1 MNVIESLPLETL
13 VVRTASLSL
22 RRCRLLIPVKSQVTN
37 TMPQQDHQKSC
48 TKLVTIDISST
59 ISESIRRTHNDKRCF
74 FKRRCTRSSRRR
86 HDSYYSMYFY

>member
-13 VVRTASLSL
+13 VVRTSSLSL

-59 ISESIRRTHNDKRCF
+59 ISESIRRTHNGESISLLFGDWVDVGMNGF
-74 FKRRCTRSSRRR
+74 
-86 HDSYYSMYFY
+86 